1 MNDENVFSISTD
13 PDTIREF
20 GTEQFD
26 VVLTDAEIVTAQMS
40 IRAALFTATMQT
52 YESVIQTVLANRK
65 EVA

>member
-1 MNDENVFSISTD
+1 MNDENTFSISTD
-13 PDTIREF
+13 PETIREF
-20 GTEQFD
+20 VTEQFD
-26 VVLTDAEIVTAQMS
+26 AVLTDAEIITAQMS